1 MSAWR
6 GFQVRPALPS
16 FAPRSDLT
24 LQINVINAEF
34 PMSLDT
40 SSPCGNFSILPKAT
54 SCQSFSSDQDWN
66 ISSFL
71 GERKANIR
79 MFQKGALFLDS
90 CENAWGGRFHQDT
103 CSHLTQSSSSTEG
116 PPSFCSSNSGATQYL
131 CHLTLIRYPEIFFQF
146 LSLIPYN
153 SGSRIPCQE
162 TSAQVQLLTS
172 ACWLLTQFPAKESC
186 PTGLGAICLWPV
198 SFKHLALE
206 PEEKQD
212 VWSLLELFKGS
223 LQRGHLFP

>member
-1 MSAWR
+1 MHCTSRPPETQRHPEAQLPELCPIDMKSEQGRSEKSECCIYWRTGSNMSAWR
-6 GFQVRPALPS
+6 RLQVRPALPS

-71 GERKANIR
+71 GERETNIR

-116 PPSFCSSNSGATQYL
+116 PPSFCSS
-131 CHLTLIRYPEIFFQF
+131 TLEVPSTCAI
-146 LSLIPYN
+146 SL
-153 SGSRIPCQE
+153 
-162 TSAQVQLLTS
+162 
-172 ACWLLTQFPAKESC
+172 
-186 PTGLGAICLWPV
+186 
-198 SFKHLALE
+198 
-206 PEEKQD
+206 
-212 VWSLLELFKGS
+212 
-223 LQRGHLFP
+223 